1 MLIADND
8 GAKFIS
14 HCNLEMMQYL
24 QKMLNNK
31 DSS

>member
-14 HCNLEMMQYL
+14 HFNREMTQYL
-24 QKMLNNK
+24 PKTVK
-31 DSS
+31 